1 VLDPGLLEALRG
13 AAFDG
18 HGAGTVYAVLDG
30 ATVEDLPGLLQGSGC
45 EYSCLFSGLL
55 DPMLEQA
62 APYLVALEPR
72 HPFTDLVLGKGW
84 NSHWGIVLQ
93 TARGTDLYAVRQ
105 HLRKHL
111 RVVDAQGHA
120 MFFRFYDPRAFR
132 LVIPQL
138 ERAARREFFGPLSG
152 FMVEAAQAD
161 ALLAF
166 EAGGPSGGRQVALVA
181 AAANTA

>member
-1 VLDPGLLEALRG
+1 MIEPALQEALREAVFG
-13 AAFDG
+13 RGNEA
-18 HGAGTVYAVLDG
+18 VYAVLDG
-30 ATVEDLPGLLQGSGC
+30 AMVDGLPRMLQESGC

-55 DPMLEQA
+55 DPMLEDA
-62 APYLVALEPR
+62 APYVVRLSRR
-72 HPFTDLVLGKGW
+72 HAFTDLILGKGW
-84 NSHWGIVLQ
+84 NSHWGIVLW
-93 TARGTDLYAVRQ
+93 AAAGVDLYAVRQ

-111 RVVDAQGHA
+111 RVIDAQGNP

>member
-1 VLDPGLLEALRG
+1 VLDPGLLEALRE

-18 HGAGTVYAVLDG
+18 RVAGAVYAVLDG
-30 ATVEDLPGLLQGSGC
+30 AMVDDLPGLLQGSGC

-62 APYLVALEPR
+62 APYLVALEPH

-93 TARGTDLYAVRQ
+93 AAPGMDLYAVRQ

-138 ERAARREFFGPLSG
+138 ERQARRDFFGPLHR
-152 FMVEAAQAD
+152 FVVEAAQAD
-161 ALLAF
+161 AVLAF
-166 EAGGPSGGRQVALVA
+166 EAGGPAAGRPLALAVVAHPG
-181 AAANTA
+181 